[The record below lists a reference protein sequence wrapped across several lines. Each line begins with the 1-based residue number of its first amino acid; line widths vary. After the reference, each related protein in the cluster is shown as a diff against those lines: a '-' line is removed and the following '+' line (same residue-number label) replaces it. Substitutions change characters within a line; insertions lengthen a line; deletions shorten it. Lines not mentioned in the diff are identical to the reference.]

1 MSAMRLFTP
10 RDTARAGAPGAAV
23 APYQVAVQAMIEV
36 LVRLRDGD
44 FEARLPHLQCPAEL
58 QALQDVFNDVVDIND
73 AFVREAAASLAAA
86 SRGEYHRQFLTRGLH
101 GAHRVAAENI
111 NAAREQMHR
120 SADTVARA
128 EAERATLAERV
139 QQVAEP
145 VAAAST
151 EPGAT
156 SDALAVSA
164 RHAVDRTD
172 GAVATMHTLDQASQ
186 QISDAVTLIKRIAA
200 QTRLLA
206 LNATIEAAR
215 AAEAGRGFAVVA
227 SEVKTLADEVNR
239 SSDDIAAQIDGAQN
253 AAARAR
259 AAIQDIAEVIAQM
272 DHQVAGVAAA
282 AGSGLDGQQGL
293 SHLAEALRAEIERLV
308 TD

>member
-1 MSAMRLFTP
+1 MRLFAGGGGT
-10 RDTARAGAPGAAV
+10 TAVVDGGV
-23 APYQVAVQAMIEV
+23 APYRIAVQAMIEV

-44 FEARLPHLQCPAEL
+44 FEARLPQFDGPDEL
-58 QALQDVFNDVVDIND
+58 RVLQDVFNDVVDVND
-73 AFVREAAASLAAA
+73 AFVREAAASLGAA

-111 NAAREQMHR
+111 NGARDHMHR
-120 SADTVARA
+120 TADSVARS

-139 QQVAEP
+139 QQVAEQ

-151 EPGAT
+151 ELGAT

-172 GAVATMHTLDQASQ
+172 GAVATMKTLDEASQ

-239 SSDDIAAQIDGAQN
+239 SSDNIAAQIDDAQR
-253 AAARAR
+253 AAGQAR
-259 AAIQDIAEVIAQM
+259 AAIHDIAVVIAEM

-308 TD
+308 AD